1 MLSEHGFKYSVL
13 CHPST
18 HRERQLS
25 CRILW
30 TVHSRPSSRILN
42 DTALHHGVCEIA
54 LLKQEKKAVKLAPD
68 FPSEQAHEGS
78 AVLFTARL

>member
-1 MLSEHGFKYSVL
+1 
-13 CHPST
+13 
-18 HRERQLS
+18 
-25 CRILW
+25 
-30 TVHSRPSSRILN
+30 
-42 DTALHHGVCEIA
+42 VCEIA